1 MLQTGAETG
10 QTNLTGLPGRA
21 DAERAIETALR
32 SGNPGWLATV
42 VADRV
47 HLIYERCGYAPGDA
61 VLEEIAGR
69 IGALPD
75 GARAYRW
82 TATSFVVLATRRP
95 VIVLPPSIEATCTVL
110 PLASVRSAGELAAR
124 LDHHVALRVAAA

>member
-1 MLQTGAETG
+1 MLQAGEETSG
-10 QTNLTGLPGRA
+10 TNLAGLPGRA

-32 SGNPGWLATV
+32 SCSPGWLAAV

-47 HLIYERCGYAPGDA
+47 HLIYERCGYARGDA
-61 VLEEIAGR
+61 VLEEIAGH

-75 GARAYRW
+75 GARVYRW
-82 TATSFVVLATRRP
+82 TATSFVVIAARRP

-124 LDHHVALRVAAA
+124 LDHHVALHVAAA

>member
-1 MLQTGAETG
+1 MLHSVMDLSKSKLGD
-10 QTNLTGLPGRA
+10 LLGRA
-21 DAERAIETALR
+21 DAERAIEMGLQ

-61 VLEEIAGR
+61 VLEEISALLA
-69 IGALPD
+69 ALPG
-75 GARAYRW
+75 GARVYRW
-82 TATSFVVLATRRP
+82 TATSFVVIAARRP

-110 PLASVRSAGELAAR
+110 PLASVRSAGELVAR

>member
-1 MLQTGAETG
+1 MLQAGAPTSR
-10 QTNLTGLPGRA
+10 TKLAGLSGRA
-21 DAERAIETALR
+21 DAERAIEAALR
-32 SGNPGWLATV
+32 SADPGWLATV

-61 VLEEIAGR
+61 VLEEIAAH

-75 GARAYRW
+75 GAQVYRW
-82 TATSFVVLATRRP
+82 TATSFVVIAARRP

-110 PLASVRSAGELAAR
+110 PLASVRSTEDLAAR